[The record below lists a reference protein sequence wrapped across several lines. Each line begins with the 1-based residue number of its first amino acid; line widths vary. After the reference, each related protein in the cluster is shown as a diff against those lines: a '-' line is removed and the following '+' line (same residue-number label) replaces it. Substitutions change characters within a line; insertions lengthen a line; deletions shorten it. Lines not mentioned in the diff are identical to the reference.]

1 MKFEKNEKIT
11 LLVFLIIVVTTFG
24 VLYTKIYY
32 LKKENEKN
40 PFYQTLKNLKNSN
53 ITYNYKCNVLEVVT
67 DAFGNTTTRTLP
79 MQIQIIKNAHT
90 VSKVIIPN
98 GETYDLKYEKPFISW
113 KNKSVNPFTNEPL
126 ISNATFNDDTKD
138 LRLITRIKNQIVVD
152 SKLHCS
158 PEYNR

>member
-11 LLVFLIIVVTTFG
+11 LLVFLIIVVTIFG
-24 VLYTKIYY
+24 VLYTKLYY
-32 LKKENEKN
+32 LKKENEKD
-40 PFYQTLKNLKNSN
+40 PSYQTLKNLN

-67 DAFGNTTTRTLP
+67 DTFGNTTTRNLP

-113 KNKSVNPFTNEPL
+113 KNKSVNLFTNEPL
-126 ISNATFNDDTKD
+126 IINATFNDDTKD
-138 LRLITRIKNQIVVD
+138 LRLITRINNQIVSD